1 MLTYMRKNASSWIIK
16 ILFGIIVVVFIF
28 FYGYSDVRK
37 NQGET
42 VVATVG
48 SRTISLAEYQKA
60 YKNMLEMYR
69 SMYQNRLD
77 DAMLEKLGL
86 QQQVLEDLIDREVL
100 LQAAERYDIR
110 VTPEQVRDA
119 IRQTPV
125 FQENGR
131 FSEQRYRQVL
141 SFYGISALDFERD
154 KEKELMVQTFQNMVT
169 SAVKVSD
176 QELRELFQFQ
186 NEETQI
192 EFLTFSPAQESV
204 AGDVTEAEL
213 TQYFEQ
219 HQESFRVPE
228 KVKVRYLV
236 FDRSAFEK
244 RVEVSDDEIRQYY
257 QEDQDRFFEPKKVR
271 ARHILFTL
279 DKDAPPEA
287 VTAAEQEATQVL
299 ERLKK
304 GEDFAA
310 LATARSDDAA
320 TATKGGDLGFF
331 TRGTMVK
338 PFADAA
344 FGLQPGE
351 TSGLVRTPF
360 GFHIIRVEEVQP
372 ARVQPLEEVAA
383 QIRKD
388 ITTEKT
394 RETVRREARRAYS
407 RLFKSRDLESY
418 AAEKSFQIK
427 ETGFF
432 AYGQS
437 ALDRPDNEVFSKEAF
452 GLETGE
458 LAPSFKIGEAYYLIK
473 LVERREAHIPELQEI
488 RTDVEHALIREK
500 KTQQARQRAE
510 ATRAALSDETKT
522 WQQIAEPAGREIK
535 TAAFTR
541 QGDYIKGLGKARP
554 LKDDA
559 FTCAVGAVGPE
570 VYEVTDGYCLFRVMK
585 RGLGEAADFEE
596 QKDTLRRSLLQ
607 QKQREIFDQFLQK
620 LKTEIELKVDRDL
633 IAS

>member
-28 FYGYSDVRK
+28 FYGFSDVGK

-48 SRTISLAEYQKA
+48 ERTISMAEYQKA

-77 DAMLEKLGL
+77 DDMLEKLGL
-86 QQQVLEDLIDREVL
+86 RQQVLEDLINREVL
-100 LQAAERYDIR
+100 LQAAERYRIEI
-110 VTPEQVRDA
+110 TPEQVRDA

-131 FSEQRYRQVL
+131 FSERRYQQVL
-141 SFYGISALDFERD
+141 SFYGITAVDFERD
-154 KEKELMVQTFQNMVT
+154 KEKEIMIQTFQNMVT

-176 QELRELFQFQ
+176 QELREMFQFQ
-186 NEETQI
+186 NEEAQI
-192 EFLTFSPAQESV
+192 EFLTFSPARETAAV
-204 AGDVTEAEL
+204 DVGDEEL

-219 HQESFRVPE
+219 HRDAFRVPE
-228 KVKVRYLV
+228 TVNVRYVV
-236 FDRSAFEK
+236 FDREAFEK
-244 RVEVSDDEIRQYY
+244 RVEVSEDEIRQYY

-271 ARHILFTL
+271 ARHILFKL
-279 DKDAPPEA
+279 DKDAAPET
-287 VTAAEQEATQVL
+287 VTAAEQKASQAL
-299 ERLKK
+299 ERITR

-310 LATARSDDAA
+310 LATAQSEDEA
-320 TATKGGDLGFF
+320 TAGKGGDLGFF

-360 GFHIIRVEEVQP
+360 GFHIIRAEEVRP
-372 ARVQPLEEVAA
+372 ARVQPLDEVAR

-388 ITTEKT
+388 ILAEKT

-407 RLFKSRDLESY
+407 RLFKSRDLEGY
-418 AAEKSFQIK
+418 ADENGFDIM

-437 ALDRPDNEVFSKEAF
+437 ALDRPDQDVFSKEAF
-452 GLETGE
+452 GLQTGD
-458 LAPSFKIGEAYYLIK
+458 LAPSFKIGEAFYLIK
-473 LVERREAHIPELQEI
+473 LVERREAHVPELQDI

-510 ATRAALSDETKT
+510 TALAALSAKTKT
-522 WQQIAEPAGREIK
+522 VQQVAEPAGCEIK
-535 TAAFTR
+535 TATFPR
-541 QGDYIKGLGKARP
+541 QGDYIKGLGKARA
-554 LKDDA
+554 LKDAA
-559 FTCAVGAVGPE
+559 FTVAAGAFGPE
-570 VYEVTDGYCLFRVMK
+570 VYEMTEGYCLFQVQK
-585 RGLGEAADFEE
+585 RGVGEAADFEA
-596 QKDTLRRSLLQ
+596 QKDTLRRNLLQ

-620 LKTEIELKVDRDL
+620 LKTETELKVNRDL